1 MSNQSDLS
9 KLTPKQLSEM
19 LWATKGTPQA
29 QPLYAELNRR
39 PSQFTLQPDD
49 PDWEKK
55 MSEHLRSKLT
65 QHSEQPLSG

>member
-1 MSNQSDLS
+1 MTNQADLS
-9 KLTPKQLSEM
+9 KLTTKQLSEM
-19 LWATKGTPQA
+19 LWAVKGTPQA

-39 PSQFTLQPDD
+39 PSKFTLKPDD

-65 QHSEQPLSG
+65 QHSVTP

>member
-1 MSNQSDLS
+1 
-9 KLTPKQLSEM
+9 M